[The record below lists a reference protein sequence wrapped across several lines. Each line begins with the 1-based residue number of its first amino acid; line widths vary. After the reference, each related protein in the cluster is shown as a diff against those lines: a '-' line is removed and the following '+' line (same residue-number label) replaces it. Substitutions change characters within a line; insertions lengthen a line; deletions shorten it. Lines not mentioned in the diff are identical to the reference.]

1 MAKIVRFWRGL
12 ARSMEC
18 AECGESEWS
27 ISRCDYET
35 RGEATCEN
43 CGAEMHYY
51 RRGRTQPDAF
61 RGAVVPESVHT
72 SAEYLGPLT
81 TESGR

>member
-18 AECGESEWS
+18 AECGA
-27 ISRCDYET
+27 CDWTLARRNYE
-35 RGEATCEN
+35 EYADATCNE
-43 CGAEMHYY
+43 CGAEARYI
-51 RRGRTQPDAF
+51 RRGRSQPDAV

-72 SAEYLGPLT
+72 DPEYLGALR
-81 TESGR
+81 EGDAR